1 MRQIL
6 IPRQTLSFHLSA
18 MLRLI
23 QISNFEL
30 DSYLE
35 SAIASNPYLV
45 FVKRAQ
51 ESFRADFLS
60 QPVSLYEHINRQIAV
75 SFHLPRQR
83 DCALFLLDHLDPD
96 GYFKTDLKSLKNEYS
111 LETLET
117 TLGKLQQLEPPGVF
131 ARCLEECFLLQL
143 RERDSLTPTKARVID
158 NLSYLAKGQLV
169 KLRRVCQVSES
180 TLLEIIDELR
190 SLAHKPAA
198 LFDSGSPVLFAP
210 PEIFVSPAQ
219 NDWLIDFYS
228 ETLPQIILD
237 PEMIR
242 AGHRGTAEEKSCLR
256 QHLTDAK
263 WLIRSLEQRMKTIL
277 KVTRSI
283 VYAQDAF
290 LRQGDVTL
298 LNPLRLETIA
308 AETGLSISTVSR
320 AIKNKIVET
329 PQGIFDL
336 KFFLSSTRNHKL
348 SRHAMKYWIKSM
360 IEGETVDDVLSDAKI
375 AQLLKRKGIGLD
387 RRSVTEYRQQLR
399 ISTFAQR
406 RHEKKLSQ
414 ILTTWKEDHRRRKN
428 RPRS

>member
-23 QISNFEL
+23 QISNLEL

-35 SAIASNPYLV
+35 RTIANNPYLV
-45 FVKRAQ
+45 FVKRGQ
-51 ESFRADFLS
+51 ESFRGETDFAS
-60 QPVSLYEHINRQIAV
+60 QPVSLYEHINRQIGV

-83 DCALFLLDHLDPD
+83 ACALFLLDHLDPD
-96 GYFKTDLKSLKNEYS
+96 GYFKTDLQSLKTDYS

-117 TLGKLQQLEPPGVF
+117 TLDKLQQLEPPGIF
-131 ARCLEECFLLQL
+131 ARSLEECFLLQL
-143 RERDSLTPTKARVID
+143 RERDSLTPTKIRVID

-169 KLRRVCQVSES
+169 KLRRACQVSES
-180 TLLEIIDELR
+180 TLLEIIHELR
-190 SLAHKPAA
+190 SLVHKPAM
-198 LFDSGSPVLFAP
+198 LFDSGAPVFFPRPELFV
-210 PEIFVSPAQ
+210 FPAQ

-228 ETLPQIILD
+228 ETLPKITLD
-237 PEMIR
+237 PEAIR
-242 AGHRGTAEEKSCLR
+242 MSRCGAIEEKSYRR
-256 QHLTDAK
+256 QHLTEAK
-263 WLIRSLEQRMKTIL
+263 WLIRSLEQRTKTIL
-277 KVTRSI
+277 KVARSI

-308 AETGLSISTVSR
+308 ADTGLSISTVSR
-320 AIKNKIVET
+320 AIKNKIIET

-336 KFFLSSTRNHKL
+336 KFFLSSTRDHKL
-348 SRHAMKYWIKSM
+348 SRHTMKYWIKSM
-360 IEGETVDDVLSDAKI
+360 IEGETVDDVLSDVKI

-414 ILTTWKEDHRRRKN
+414 ILTTWKQDHRRG
-428 RPRS
+428 